1 MGYTV
6 HMILDP
12 ATNPIIVIALSLLVL
27 AISITIHEFMHAYV
41 GLKLGDSTAKEAG
54 RLSLNPLKHIDIFT
68 TVLLPIVLIM
78 LGLPPFGAARPVPL
92 NPFQIR
98 HAEFGL
104 AMVGVA
110 GPLTNLLLAII
121 GGFVLRFTGTIDND
135 IWLTWWW
142 LFTTINTGFFIF
154 NMIPFPPLDGSR
166 VLFAFAPQWLQRIM
180 LQIESMGF
188 VGILIFMLLLFPFL
202 SPILRMLNQNLIAL
216 LLGISI

>member
-1 MGYTV
+1 
-6 HMILDP
+6 MILDP
-12 ATNPIIVIALSLLVL
+12 ASNAVIVIVLSLLVL

-98 HAEFGL
+98 HGEFGL
-104 AMVGVA
+104 ALVGVA
-110 GPLTNLLLAII
+110 GPLTNLILAVV
-121 GGFVLRFTGTIDND
+121 GGLILRFTGTVDND
-135 IWLTWWW
+135 LWLTWWW

-166 VLFAFAPQWLQRIM
+166 VLYAFAPQWLQRIM
-180 LQIESMGF
+180 LQIESLGF